1 MGNVI
6 ADITMSLDGFVT
18 GPDDR
23 PGRGLGE
30 RGECLHNWVMGG
42 PWRYDDQV
50 RRFAPAEVD
59 RKVLDQAMGS
69 IGAGIIGRRMFDV
82 TGGWGGNPPGGPHA
96 RYFVLTHAV
105 PPEWAGRQSP
115 FTFVTDSIRG
125 ALAQARAVAGDKD
138 VGIGGGANV
147 IQQYLA
153 AGLVDD
159 LRLHVAPVLLGAG
172 KRLFD
177 NLGDQ
182 AIELERTSVIESPY
196 VPPTCS
202 SPSAADRLHPPL
214 QDRDSHRTT
223 PSIHRALHEPP
234 GRLPAQARSR
244 CRLSTSG
251 HSGRLRLPGRGFYS
265 VGHAGRW
272 VAEAGGREAE

>member
-6 ADITMSLDGFVT
+6 ADITMSLDGFIT
-18 GPDDR
+18 GSDDR

-42 PWRYDDQV
+42 PWRYDDEG

-115 FTFVTDSIRG
+115 FTFVTDGIRG
-125 ALAQARAVAGDKD
+125 ALARARAVAGDKD

-153 AGLVDD
+153 AGLVDG

-172 KRLFD
+172 KRLFG

-182 AIELERTSVIESPY
+182 AIQLERTGVIESPY
-196 VPPTCS
+196 ATHLFFTV
-202 SPSAADRLHPPL
+202 R
-214 QDRDSHRTT
+214 R
-223 PSIHRALHEPP
+223 
-234 GRLPAQARSR
+234 
-244 CRLSTSG
+244 
-251 HSGRLRLPGRGFYS
+251 
-265 VGHAGRW
+265 
-272 VAEAGGREAE
+272 